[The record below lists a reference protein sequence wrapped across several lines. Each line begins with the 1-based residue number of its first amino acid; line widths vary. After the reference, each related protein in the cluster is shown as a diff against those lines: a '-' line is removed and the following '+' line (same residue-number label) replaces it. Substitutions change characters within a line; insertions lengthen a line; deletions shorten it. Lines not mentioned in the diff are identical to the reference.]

1 MQHGGK
7 HLAILRALNALRAGA
22 EDVDAVGLQTE
33 REVQRCLPAELDD
46 DAPALFALINVQHI
60 LQRERFEK

>member
-7 HLAILRALNALRAGA
+7 HLAILRALDALWAGSQ
-22 EDVDAVGLQTE
+22 DVHAVGLQA
-33 REVQRCLPAELDD
+33 QRKIQWRLPAELRD

>member
-7 HLAILRALNALRAGA
+7 HLAILRALDALRAGT

-33 REVQRCLPAELDD
+33 REFNGVCPPNWAM
-46 DAPALFALINVQHI
+46 APQQFS
-60 LQRERFEK
+60 RS